1 VQAAGLSFAEACALL
16 GISAHTLRRRIQAG
30 EIQAER
36 VSRPQ
41 GYAWRVYV
49 RREPAEQTSPHVT
62 SDVPAAILHPQPAAA
77 GTPPDGHALAL
88 ALAPLVEAAVAPIR
102 AELAD
107 VRAVLSARD
116 QELGQLR
123 AEMAAYRHPDS
134 PQDAPQLQQVHAVA
148 QQVHRPW
155 WAFWRS

>member
-49 RREPAEQTSPHVT
+49 RREPAEQTAATVT
-62 SDVPAAILHPQPAAA
+62 SDMPAPTLHPQPAAA
-77 GTPPDGHALAL
+77 GSSLDGLAL
-88 ALAPLVEAAVAPIR
+88 ALAPLVEAAVAPLR

-107 VRAVLSARD
+107 VRAALSARD

-123 AEMAAYRHPDS
+123 AETAAYTRPDRLQDV
-134 PQDAPQLQQVHAVA
+134 PQSQQVHAA
-148 QQVHRPW
+148 TQQRHRPW
-155 WAFWRS
+155 WAFWRA